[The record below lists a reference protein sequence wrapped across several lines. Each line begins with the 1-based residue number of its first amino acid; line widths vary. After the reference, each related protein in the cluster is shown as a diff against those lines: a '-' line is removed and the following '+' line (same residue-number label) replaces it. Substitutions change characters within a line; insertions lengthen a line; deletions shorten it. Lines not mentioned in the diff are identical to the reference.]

1 MTAIRKMRRD
11 LKNYTNFS
19 ETLLAY
25 RSDAIAKVGYTVII
39 DSFDC

>member
-1 MTAIRKMRRD
+1 MRRD

-25 RSDAIAKVGYTVII
+25 RSDTIAKVGYTVII